1 MELRH
6 LRYFVATVE
15 WKSLREASRRI
26 HVAQPAISQT
36 ISNLEAELGIKLL
49 THRQVSHGNTGSTPA
64 QLRFAHT
71 DSLWKSLR
79 ELKVGF
85 CAAAVESCRSK
96 NGTARDR
103 TQQKGS
109 FLTN

>member
-36 ISNLEAELGIKLL
+36 ISNLEAELGVKLL
-49 THRQVSHGNTGSTPA
+49 TRSGGRSIKLTSEGNSSIRNLSRPSSRPTIPLNLSNAPPA
-64 QLRFAHT
+64 AKSVPCQSILNRL
-71 DSLWKSLR
+71 SLGR
-79 ELKVGF
+79 PAIG
-85 CAAAVESCRSK
+85 
-96 NGTARDR
+96 
-103 TQQKGS
+103 
-109 FLTN
+109 